1 MRRRNAI
8 TLIAASAG
16 ARPGFSFAQSAMP
29 VVGFL
34 SSRSPGES
42 ADVVAALRVG
52 LREAGFVEGQN
63 IVIAFRWAEGRYE
76 RLPALAAELV
86 QLRVAVLLAAGGSPA
101 ARAAKASTATIPI
114 VFSAVADPVDLG
126 LVASLNKPGGNI
138 TGMSNFNTALGAK
151 RVELMRELVPG
162 SATFAYLVN
171 PSNPGWQAESE
182 AAQSA
187 ADAFHL
193 KLHLLKA
200 SREPELDKA
209 FDDAVGVRAGV
220 LAASGEAFF
229 DSHRDM
235 LVALAARKSLPA
247 IYGWREYVLSG
258 GLMSYGSSLP
268 DSYRQAGLYCGRIL
282 RGEKP
287 ADLPVMQP
295 TKFLMSVNLKTA
307 KSLGLTI
314 SPSLLARADEV
325 IE

>member
-1 MRRRNAI
+1 
-8 TLIAASAG
+8 
-16 ARPGFSFAQSAMP
+16 
-29 VVGFL
+29 
-34 SSRSPGES
+34 
-42 ADVVAALRVG
+42 
-52 LREAGFVEGQN
+52 
-63 IVIAFRWAEGRYE
+63 
-76 RLPALAAELV
+76 
-86 QLRVAVLLAAGGSPA
+86 
-101 ARAAKASTATIPI
+101 
-114 VFSAVADPVDLG
+114 
-126 LVASLNKPGGNI
+126 
-138 TGMSNFNTALGAK
+138 MSNFNTALGAK